1 MTLAAV
7 VADGALVDA
16 WLQRSDVDSLRTVGV
31 SDVGVK
37 ACFTAGALLAAVIH
51 VAARGCVQVGVH
63 VTRRRAPREHNAQL
77 SLLHGGGHSVG
88 AGDGAAVQDADRFS
102 ELHAIHGG
110 DVGNGEDVL
119 ATGG

>member
-1 MTLAAV
+1 MRLAAK
-7 VADGALVDA
+7 VAGGALVDA
-16 WLQRSDVDSLRTVGV
+16 WIQRSDVDSLRTVGV

-37 ACFTAGALLAAVIH
+37 ACFTAGAPLAAVIH

-88 AGDGAAVQDADRFS
+88 AGDGAAVEDADRFS
-102 ELHAIHGG
+102 ELWLQQGRDRELPAQKGAG
-110 DVGNGEDVL
+110 C
-119 ATGG
+119 